1 MHRSQPSCAWRGP
14 IALLYFNA
22 GGGHRA
28 AAYALKTELE
38 HQYPDWPVVLV
49 DLFAVLDPQ
58 RRFKRLTGFAPE
70 AYYNKR
76 LSTGFTLGL
85 KQELKI
91 LQAMIRFAH
100 PRLVR
105 KLVRYWQV
113 MKPCLV
119 VSLVPNFNRAIGA
132 SLESYRLDLPETL
145 IPELVTVMTDLADYP
160 PHFWVEPA
168 YTGHLIC
175 GTQRAYAQALAQGL
189 PAHRVHCV
197 SGMVLSSRFYRSP
210 TDDVQVGDR
219 LSRARARE
227 ALGFTPEQAVGCVMF
242 GGHGSAVMR
251 QIALLL
257 VDRPLILLCGRND
270 ALKRRLQRLT
280 TNAPHVV
287 VGFTD
292 DVAYWMQLAD
302 YFIGK
307 PGPGSISEAL
317 HCGLPVIVT
326 RNAWTMP
333 QERFNTDWVADHH
346 LGQVVTGV
354 AQMSQAVTNVTANLA
369 QYRAAVGQLDNR
381 ALFEV
386 VDLLAWLCAPR
397 GFHGTQREPLITTNK
412 TEESLGKPS
421 FV

>member
-1 MHRSQPSCAWRGP
+1 MMHRSQHSRVLSGP

-28 AAYALKTELE
+28 AACALKTALE
-38 HQYPDWPVVLV
+38 HQYPDWSVELV
-49 DLFAVLDPQ
+49 DLFAVLDPE
-58 RRFKRLTGFAPE
+58 RRFKRMTGFAPE

-105 KLVRYWQV
+105 KLVRYWQA
-113 MKPCLV
+113 MKPSLV

-132 SLESYRLDLPETL
+132 SLASYRLDLPEPL
-145 IPELVTVMTDLADYP
+145 SPEFVTVMTDLADYP

-175 GTQRAYAQALAQGL
+175 GTRHAYAQALAQGM

-197 SGMVLSSRFYRSP
+197 SGMVLSPRFYRSS
-210 TDDVQVGDR
+210 TDDVQVDYR
-219 LSRARARE
+219 ISRARARE
-227 ALGFTPEQAVGCVMF
+227 ALGFGAGQAVGCVMF
-242 GGHGSAVMR
+242 GGHGSAAMR

-257 VDRPLILLCGRND
+257 VDRPLILLCGRNE

-292 DVAYWMQLAD
+292 DVAHWMRLAD
-302 YFIGK
+302 YFVGK

-333 QERFNTDWVADHH
+333 QERFNTEWVADHH
-346 LGQVVTGV
+346 LGQVVAGT
-354 AQMSQAVTNVTANLA
+354 AKLRQAVTNVTANLA
-369 QYRAAVGQLDNR
+369 QFRAAVGQLENR

-386 VDLLAWLCAPR
+386 VDLLAGFCVPH
-397 GFHGTQREPLITTNK
+397 GFHAMQSERCEGLTTEP
-412 TEESLGKPS
+412 
-421 FV
+421 